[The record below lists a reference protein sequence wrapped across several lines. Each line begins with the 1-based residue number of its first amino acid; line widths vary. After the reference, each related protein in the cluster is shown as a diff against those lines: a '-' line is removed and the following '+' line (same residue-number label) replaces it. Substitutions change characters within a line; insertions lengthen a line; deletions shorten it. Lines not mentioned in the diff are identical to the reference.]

1 VLVLRPTLPQCAVRW
16 VGLSTQHSALSPP
29 SNKLRPVPEL
39 RRDIGLWRGIA
50 LNMIDMVG
58 IGPFIT
64 IPFILAAMGG
74 GRGMLAWVLGGL
86 LAICDGLVTAELAAE
101 MPKSGGSYIFLRE
114 AYGRW
119 GRLIA
124 FLFLFQI
131 LFSAPLSMASG
142 CIGFANYLAVL
153 APGVTSHIPLAA
165 MGVCMATMLLL
176 LRRIE
181 AIGKFSVLLWIGV
194 MATLAIVILA
204 GLPHLK
210 MSAFTFWNAPRLDH
224 NLAYTGLGVALI
236 YAVYDYLGYY
246 NICYIGDEVHEPE
259 RTIPR
264 VIVISILAIG
274 AIYLVMNACIISVL
288 PMQQAMTSKSVVGDY
303 VHVLMGPRMAQVVS
317 VLILWTAFASIFSL
331 MLGYSRILYAA
342 ARDRNFFSIFGK
354 LHATEAY
361 PIVSILFLGS
371 IAAIFCWIPLKH
383 VLQAILSIRAVIP
396 FMAQIAGAVILRRRE
411 PDRRRPFRMWLYP
424 LPAIIALGLW
434 GYIVISPEKGLKVGG
449 LYVMAA
455 GALFYVGREALARR
469 RSA

>member
-1 VLVLRPTLPQCAVRW
+1 VA
-16 VGLSTQHSALSPP
+16 
-29 SNKLRPVPEL
+29 EL
-39 RRDIGLWRGIA
+39 KRDIGLWRGIA

-74 GRGMLAWVLGGL
+74 GRGMLAWILGGL
-86 LAICDGLVTAELAAE
+86 LAISDGLVTAELAAE
-101 MPKSGGSYIFLRE
+101 MPASGGSYVFLRE
-114 AYGRW
+114 AYGKA
-119 GRLIA
+119 GRVIA

-153 APGVTSHIPLAA
+153 FPAVSNHIAPAA
-165 MGVCMATMLLL
+165 MTICIITMLLL

-181 AIGKFSVLLWIGV
+181 AIGKFSILLWIGV
-194 MATLAIVILA
+194 MLTLAIVIGA

-224 NLAYTGLGVALI
+224 YAAYAGLGTALI

-246 NICYIGDEVHEPE
+246 NICYIGDEVQQPE
-259 RTIPR
+259 KNIPR

-288 PMQQAMTSKSVVGDY
+288 PMNQAMTSKSVISDY
-303 VHVLMGPRMAQVVS
+303 IGMLLGPKTAKVVS

-342 ARDRNFFSIFGK
+342 ARDKNFFSIFGK
-354 LHATEAY
+354 LHATQAY
-361 PIVSILFLGS
+361 PIVSLIFLGCV
-371 IAAIFCWIPLKH
+371 AAVFCWIDLKK
-383 VLQAILSIRAVIP
+383 VLQSILSIRAIIP
-396 FMAQIAGAVILRRRE
+396 FMAQIVGAVILRQRE

-434 GYIVISPEKGLKVGG
+434 GYVVFSPEKHLRVGG
-449 LYVMAA
+449 LYVIAA
-455 GALFYVGREALARR
+455 GLLFYVAREALLRSRAR
-469 RSA
+469 A